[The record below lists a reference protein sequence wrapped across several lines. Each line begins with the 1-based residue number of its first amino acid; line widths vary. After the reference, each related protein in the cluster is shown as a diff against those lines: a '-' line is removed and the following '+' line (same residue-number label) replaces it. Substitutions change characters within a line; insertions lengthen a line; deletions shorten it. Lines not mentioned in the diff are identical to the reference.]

1 MKTALAILSEIML
14 RALLIGGAGL
24 LLLIAAD
31 SLAEWIQRH
40 GLMNL

>member
-1 MKTALAILSEIML
+1 MKTAFAILYDITI

-31 SLAEWIQRH
+31 SLAEWAQRH
-40 GLMNL
+40 GLFNL